1 MKNTLLCVFTVA
13 LLAAQA
19 RADLVLNLTEL
30 TLPSTPAP
38 VDVGSIGSATFVNV
52 HQQSTGSGVIKSF
65 ARIQANGNEAGYNTD
80 ATPVLD
86 TKSGAHTHALLASA
100 VPQFT
105 HSDFDFLP
113 NDGKA
118 YWEFLLD
125 IDEGGTDKR
134 YETLLSLND
143 LMLFRG
149 TEAQLRYFNGTA
161 MVGTTNPT
169 KYDLVGPA
177 GATKVYDLDSG
188 GDNQVLLN
196 YDLNPG
202 NGGGDLFVYIPVASA
217 GDYLLLYSQFGN
229 PPGTYSS
236 SAGFE
241 EWAVREAFEPPPV
254 PAPAAVLL
262 GMFGLTTAGWRLR
275 RFA

>member
-1 MKNTLLCVFTVA
+1 MKSTLLCVFTVA
-13 LLAAQA
+13 LLAGQA
-19 RADLVLNLTEL
+19 RADLVLNMTEL

-38 VDVGSIGSATFVNV
+38 VDVGSIGSATFANV
-52 HQQSTGSGVIKSF
+52 HQRSTGTGVINSF
-65 ARIQANGNEAGYNTD
+65 ARIEGKENEAGYNTD
-80 ATPVLD
+80 AKPVLD
-86 TKSGAHTHALLASA
+86 TKSGSHTHALLASA
-100 VPQFT
+100 VPQLT

-113 NDGKA
+113 DNGKA

-125 IDEGGTDKR
+125 INEGGSPKSPDP
-134 YETLLSLND
+134 LISLND

-188 GDNQVLLN
+188 ENSQVLLN

-202 NGGGDLFVYIPVASA
+202 SGGGDLFVYIPVASA

-241 EWAVREAFEPPPV
+241 EWAVQDVSTPRV
-254 PAPAAVLL
+254 PAPAAALL